1 MQLSMQYEK
10 SLDECL
16 LHLTHHIFCI
26 TTLLGGVAPVTNSRL
41 RLVSLETAENT
52 ILLVYCFNP
61 LVTLVCCTIKKLELF
76 GVPHYN

>member
-10 SLDECL
+10 SLEECL

-41 RLVSLETAENT
+41 HLCLLRNCGEYNTAG
-52 ILLVYCFNP
+52 LLF
-61 LVTLVCCTIKKLELF
+61 
-76 GVPHYN
+76 